1 MLEGDSMLNWGVYDL
16 SFHIGLLSHKPQL
29 KNIDSAIFK
38 SGLDKAKT
46 QTYIYD
52 VEEHF
57 VVLLQFSE
65 VLKYYWERA
74 AHNNVEQP
82 NETLI

>member
-1 MLEGDSMLNWGVYDL
+1 MLDWGVYNFPFHLGL
-16 SFHIGLLSHKPQL
+16 SSHKPKL
-29 KNIDSAIFK
+29 KNIDSSFLK
-38 SGLDKAKT
+38 SVLDKVKP
-46 QTYIYD
+46 QTGIYD

-57 VVLLQFSE
+57 VVMLQFSE
-65 VLKYYWERA
+65 GLKHYWECA